1 MISVTKSSNGRELHD
16 NGSQAITQAAG
27 NGNGNGSHFLMIEP
41 LDLPKQH
48 SLEEIHRIHQIL
60 IARLSARDFSEADR
74 QKLHRATREI
84 INELGLQANG
94 SERDEVANQ
103 VVDEIIGLGP
113 IEPLMRDDRITDIM
127 INSPK
132 DIFCEIDGVNHM
144 VPIEFRDDN
153 HLMNV
158 VNRIV
163 SAVNR
168 RVDES
173 SPIVNARLMDGSR
186 VNVILPPLA
195 IKGPTVCIRKF
206 GKKKIRAK
214 ELLEKK
220 SLTPGMLEFL
230 QAAVQARINI
240 IISGN
245 TGGGKTTLLNTIAL
259 AIPHNER
266 ILTIEDSAELQIGLD
281 NVVSLETRLPSLE
294 GKGAVSQRDL
304 VINALRMK
312 PDRIII
318 GECRGPEAFD
328 MLQAMNTG
336 HEGSL
341 TTIHANTARDAIS
354 RIQGMILQAEL
365 GMSEKAIDMQISSA
379 VQIIVQV
386 LRLSDGSRR
395 VKQISEIT
403 GMQSGV
409 ISMQDIFTF
418 KEDGRGTDGR
428 IHGVFKGGEIV
439 PQCMD
444 KIKLIGKS
452 FEAGFWTQR
461 VEV

>member
-1 MISVTKSSNGRELHD
+1 MISVTKSSNGRESHD
-16 NGSQAITQAAG
+16 NGSQTITSAAS
-27 NGNGNGSHFLMIEP
+27 NGNGHVSHFLITEP
-41 LDLPKQH
+41 LNLPKQH
-48 SLEEIHRIHQIL
+48 SLDEIQKIHKIL
-60 IARLSARDFSEADR
+60 IDRLAARNFSEADR
-74 QKLHRATREI
+74 PILHKTAREI
-84 INELGLQANG
+84 INQIGLQANG
-94 SERDEVANQ
+94 SERDGVADQ

-113 IEPLMRDDRITDIM
+113 IEPLMREDRITEIM
-127 INSPK
+127 INGPK
-132 DIFCEIDGVNHM
+132 HIFCEVDGVNHM
-144 VPIEFRDDN
+144 VPIEFRDDI

-163 SAVNR
+163 AAVNR

-195 IKGPTVCIRKF
+195 VKGPTVCIRKY

-220 SLTPGMLEFL
+220 SLTAGMLEFL

-259 AIPHNER
+259 AIPNYER
-266 ILTIEDSAELQIGLD
+266 ILTIEDTAELQIGLD

-294 GKGAVSQRDL
+294 GTGAVSQRDL

-354 RIQGMILQAEL
+354 RLQGMILQAEL

-403 GMQSGV
+403 GVQSGV
-409 ISMQDIFTF
+409 VGMQDIFTF
-418 KEDGRGTDGR
+418 EEDGRGTDGR

-439 PQCMD
+439 PQCMK
-444 KIKLIGKS
+444 KIKLIGKN
-452 FEAGFWTQR
+452 FEAGFWTQK